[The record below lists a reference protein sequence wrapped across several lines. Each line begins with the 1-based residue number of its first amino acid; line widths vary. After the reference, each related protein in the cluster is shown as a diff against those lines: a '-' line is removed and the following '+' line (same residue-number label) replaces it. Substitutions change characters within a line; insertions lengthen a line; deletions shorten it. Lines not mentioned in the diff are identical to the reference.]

1 MGVMHISTS
10 AVWWFTFEAQCIH
23 FIVHNKI
30 NWQTKINLIQF
41 VKFKKKKK
49 RDFYINIC
57 VFLNLLVLTVM
68 VGESDNEYDIFENS
82 LLL

>member
-1 MGVMHISTS
+1 MGREEGGGFMMGDTGIPVEDSFWYL
-10 AVWWFTFEAQCIH
+10 A
-23 FIVHNKI
+23 K
-30 NWQTKINLIQF
+30 LIQF

-68 VGESDNEYDIFENS
+68 VGESDYEYDIFENS